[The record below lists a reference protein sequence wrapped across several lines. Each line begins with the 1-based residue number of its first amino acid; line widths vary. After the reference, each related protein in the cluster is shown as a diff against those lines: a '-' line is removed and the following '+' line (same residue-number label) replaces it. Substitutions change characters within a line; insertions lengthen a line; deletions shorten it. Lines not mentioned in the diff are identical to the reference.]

1 MTFHINITF
10 NKLLVYL
17 LNMCDEVLVVLRGSA
32 DTFDVLSGDIT
43 DCIPELFPSL
53 RQEKYKTKT
62 MHYACPTHL
71 SLSSIFRK
79 QYNETG
85 LLKGKHTLFQGLIA
99 GTRFTYFKV

>member
-43 DCIPELFPSL
+43 DCIPVLFPSL

-62 MHYACPTHL
+62 MHYVCPTHL

-79 QYNETG
+79 
-85 LLKGKHTLFQGLIA
+85 
-99 GTRFTYFKV
+99 